1 MALTFGGI
9 KVDGNVA
16 GDFNEFQRK
25 ILHCLELVSYHDPW
39 KYKCPIFFLPLNA
52 GEGKFRPALT
62 GFHPSNGTGVTEIP
76 PFH

>member
-9 KVDGNVA
+9 KVDANVA

-25 ILHCLELVSYHDPW
+25 IIVPCLGWCHISAL
-39 KYKCPIFFLPLNA
+39 FFCLPLNV

-62 GFHPSNGTGVTEIP
+62 GFHPSNGSVVTEIP